1 VRRLVVV
8 VLVVAVVVSSL
19 GFVALRLVDL
29 LDGSPEDDPAGQAD
43 PGPPPPTE
51 SGSAEPPRRALAAYY
66 DQELSWQ
73 ACGDHE
79 CARLEVPLD
88 YAEPRGRTIELA
100 LLRVPATGER
110 RASLVVNPG
119 GPGSPGTEYAAQAVN
134 VFRPPLRQHYDVVGF
149 DPRGTGRSAPVDCL
163 TDAEL
168 DRYLATD
175 PTPDTAAER
184 ADLVAGFARFGR
196 GCVEDDAALAAHV
209 STIEAARDMDV
220 LRAALGQGR
229 LDYFGASYGTK
240 LGATYAELFPRRVG
254 RLVLDGAVDVSLSSR
269 RLSLEQA
276 RGFETAL
283 RAYVTDCVENVD
295 GCFLGDSVEGG
306 LDRIAAFLE
315 EVDAQPLPTSA
326 DRDLTVG
333 LAFYGIVT
341 PLYNRD
347 NWYVLSAALRAG
359 FGGEGDVLLNLADLY
374 ASRGPGGYTDN
385 SSEAFPA
392 ISCLDDPYAVAPDQ
406 VPAQL
411 PAFRR
416 ASPSFGDVFAWG
428 LVGCSGQVAESTEE
442 PVTIDGSGADPIVVI
457 GTTRDPATPYEWA
470 EALADQ
476 LDSGVL
482 VSRDGDGHTGYN
494 AGNEC
499 VDRAVEAYL
508 LRGEVPEDGLSC

>member
-1 VRRLVVV
+1 MKRLVVV
-8 VLVVAVVVSSL
+8 LLVVAVAVSSL
-19 GFVALRLVDL
+19 GFAALRL
-29 LDGSPEDDPAGQAD
+29 LDRNGDEPPSRAA
-43 PGPPPPTE
+43 PGPPPAAE
-51 SGSAEPPRRALAAYY
+51 SGASEPPRRALAAFY
-66 DQELSWQ
+66 DQELDWHP
-73 ACGDHE
+73 CGDHE
-79 CARLEVPLD
+79 CARLQVPLD
-88 YAEPRGRTIELA
+88 YAQPGGRTIELA
-100 LLRVPATGER
+100 LLRVPATAER

-119 GPGSPGTEYAAQAVN
+119 GPGAPGTEYAAAARN
-134 VFRPPLRQHYDVVGF
+134 VFRAPLLQHHDVVGF
-149 DPRGTGRSAPVDCL
+149 DPRGTGASAPVDCL
-163 TDAEL
+163 SDAEL

-175 PTPDTAAER
+175 PSPDTAAER
-184 ADLVAGFARFGR
+184 TALADGFERFGR
-196 GCVEDDAALAAHV
+196 GCVDDDAALAAHV

-220 LRAALGQGR
+220 LRAALGQRR

-240 LGATYAELFPRRVG
+240 LGATYAELFPHRVG

-269 RLSLEQA
+269 QLSLEQA

-283 RAYVTDCVENVD
+283 RAYVADCVENVD
-295 GCFLGDSVEGG
+295 GCFLGDSVDGG
-306 LDRIAAFLE
+306 LDRIAGFLE
-315 EVDAQPLPTSA
+315 EVDAQPLPTASG
-326 DRDLTVG
+326 RELTVG

-341 PLYNRD
+341 PLYSRD
-347 NWYVLSAALRAG
+347 NWYVLSAALRSGFAG
-359 FGGEGDVLLNLADLY
+359 DGDVLLNLADLY
-374 ASRGPGGYTDN
+374 TSRGPDGYTDN

-392 ISCLDDPYAVAPDQ
+392 ISCLDDPYAVPPTR

-411 PAFRR
+411 PAFRA

-428 LVGCSGQVAESTEE
+428 LAACSGQVAESTEE
-442 PVTIDGSGADPIVVI
+442 PLTIDGAGADPILVI

-499 VDRAVEAYL
+499 VDRAVEGYL